1 MPHELILKKLE
12 RIEEL
17 LKELERLLR
26 FSFSEFR
33 ADMLVVRTAERDFQL
48 IVDLA
53 SDINTQIIVEKEGRT
68 PDTYKESFSRLEKVK
83 VLDYELAQRLV
94 ESAQIR
100 NILVHEYDFDEDYEK
115 FFNAAKEMLVAYK
128 EYARVIY
135 EYVRG
140 SSQESFKA

>member
-100 NILVHEYDFDEDYEK
+100 NILVHEYDFEEDYEK
-115 FFNAAKEMLVAYK
+115 FYRAAKKLLPSYREYIKSVYKYVKNLVTHR
-128 EYARVIY
+128 E
-135 EYVRG
+135 
-140 SSQESFKA
+140 Q